1 MWRILEAKGKNQPEQ
16 FAESYVKTYK
26 QMRGKFASIKNDTVR
41 FGFNRKLD
49 VFNNI
54 LLQNCS
60 TQNKFLANI
69 LKENGLFV

>member
-1 MWRILEAKGKNQPEQ
+1 MWHILEAKGKNQPEL

-49 VFNNI
+49 VFNI
-54 LLQNCS
+54 RLLENFS
-60 TQNKFLANI
+60 TQNKFLVNI